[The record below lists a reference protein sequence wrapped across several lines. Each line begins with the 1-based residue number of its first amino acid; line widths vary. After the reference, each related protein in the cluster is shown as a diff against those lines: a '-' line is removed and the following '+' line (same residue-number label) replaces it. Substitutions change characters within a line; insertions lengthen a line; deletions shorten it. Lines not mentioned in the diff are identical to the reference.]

1 MIDAMSMQHA
11 VHLFMCSHAE
21 HHKTMKGRY
30 TMNLLNLLMGTLASD
45 SSINS
50 LSKKTGINA
59 SLITK
64 LLPLAIPILLKEL
77 TKNAGREGGAAS
89 LLTALGQHT
98 NTRSIP
104 QQIDDV
110 DEEDGQK
117 IVAHILG
124 DDSDKVVSALAQE
137 TGMEGSQVSRSLGAL
152 APALMSMLS
161 SSANTVHSSG
171 VNLSDGFDL
180 TDVMG
185 LFGGA
190 KPQQQ
195 NYSMLGSLLGGAPQ
209 QQQSSGGLLGALLGG
224 GAPQQ
229 QQPSGGLLGAL
240 LGGGAPQQ
248 QQPSGGLLGSLLG
261 GGAPQQQQSSGGLL
275 GALLGGGAPQQQQS
289 SPMGGLLGSMF
300 SGQSAQSN
308 DGTELLSMLV
318 NLMK

>member
-1 MIDAMSMQHA
+1 
-11 VHLFMCSHAE
+11 
-21 HHKTMKGRY
+21 
-30 TMNLLNLLMGTLASD
+30 MNLLNLLMGTLGSD
-45 SSINS
+45 DSINS
-50 LSKKTGINA
+50 LAKKTGVNA
-59 SLITK
+59 SLMTK
-64 LLPLAIPILLKEL
+64 LLPLAVPILIKAL
-77 TKNAGREGGAAS
+77 TKNAGKEGGAAS
-89 LLTALGQHT
+89 LLTALGQHKS
-98 NTRSIP
+98 TRSIP

-137 TGMEGSQVSRSLGAL
+137 TGMEGAQVSRSLGAL

-209 QQQSSGGLLGALLGG
+209 QQS
-224 GAPQQ
+224 
-229 QQPSGGLLGAL
+229 
-240 LGGGAPQQ
+240 
-248 QQPSGGLLGSLLG
+248 SGGLLGSLLG
-261 GGAPQQQQSSGGLL
+261 GAPQQQSSGGLL
-275 GALLGGGAPQQQQS
+275 GALLGGGAPQQQS
-289 SPMGGLLGSMF
+289 SGGLLGSLLGGGSSQQASPLGGLMGSMF
-300 SGQSAQSN
+300 GGQSAQA
-308 DGTELLSMLV
+308 DAGTELLSMLV
-318 NLMK
+318 NMMK

>member
-1 MIDAMSMQHA
+1 
-11 VHLFMCSHAE
+11 
-21 HHKTMKGRY
+21 
-30 TMNLLNLLMGTLASD
+30 MNLLNLLMGTLGSD
-45 SSINS
+45 DSINS
-50 LSKKTGINA
+50 LAKKTGVNA
-59 SLITK
+59 SLMTK
-64 LLPLAIPILLKEL
+64 LLPLAVPILLKAL
-77 TKNAGREGGAAS
+77 TKNAGKEGGAAS
-89 LLTALGQHT
+89 LLTALGQHKS
-98 NTRSIP
+98 TRSIP

-137 TGMEGSQVSRSLGAL
+137 TGMEGAQVSRSLGAL

-209 QQQSSGGLLGALLGG
+209 QQS
-224 GAPQQ
+224 
-229 QQPSGGLLGAL
+229 
-240 LGGGAPQQ
+240 
-248 QQPSGGLLGSLLG
+248 SGGLLGSLLG
-261 GGAPQQQQSSGGLL
+261 GAPQQQSSGGLL
-275 GALLGGGAPQQQQS
+275 GALLGGGAPQQQS
-289 SPMGGLLGSMF
+289 SGGLLGSLLGGGAPQQQSSGGLLGSLLGGGSSQQASPLGGLMGSMF
-300 SGQSAQSN
+300 GGQSAQAD

-318 NLMK
+318 NMMK

>member
-1 MIDAMSMQHA
+1 
-11 VHLFMCSHAE
+11 
-21 HHKTMKGRY
+21 
-30 TMNLLNLLMGTLASD
+30 MNLLNLLMGTLASD

-195 NYSMLGSLLGGAPQ
+195 NYSMLGSLLGGGAP

-224 GAPQQ
+224 SAPQ

-261 GGAPQQQQSSGGLL
+261 GGAPQQQQSS
-275 GALLGGGAPQQQQS
+275 
-289 SPMGGLLGSMF
+289 PMGGLLGSMF

-318 NLMK
+318 NMMK

>member
-248 QQPSGGLLGSLLG
+248 QQPSGGLLG
-261 GGAPQQQQSSGGLL
+261 QQSSGGLL

>member
-1 MIDAMSMQHA
+1 
-11 VHLFMCSHAE
+11 
-21 HHKTMKGRY
+21 
-30 TMNLLNLLMGTLASD
+30 MNLLNLFMGTLGSD
-45 SSINS
+45 DSINS
-50 LSKKTGINA
+50 LAKKTGVNA
-59 SLITK
+59 SLMTK
-64 LLPLAIPILLKEL
+64 LLPLAIPILLKAL
-77 TKNAGREGGAAS
+77 TKNAGKEGGAAS
-89 LLTALGQHT
+89 LLTALGQHKS
-98 NTRSIP
+98 TRSIP
-104 QQIDDV
+104 QQIDEV

-137 TGMEGSQVSRSLGAL
+137 TGMEGGQVSRSLGAL

-161 SSANTVHSSG
+161 NSANTVHSSG

-195 NYSMLGSLLGGAPQ
+195 NYSMLGSLLGGGAPQQ

-224 GAPQQ
+224 GGPQQ
-229 QQPSGGLLGAL
+229 QS
-240 LGGGAPQQ
+240 
-248 QQPSGGLLGSLLG
+248 SGGLLGSLLG
-261 GGAPQQQQSSGGLL
+261 GGASQQQASPLGGL
-275 GALLGGGAPQQQQS
+275 
-289 SPMGGLLGSMF
+289 MGSMF
-300 SGQSAQSN
+300 GGQSAQAD

>member
-229 QQPSGGLLGAL
+229 QQ
-240 LGGGAPQQ
+240 
-248 QQPSGGLLGSLLG
+248 
-261 GGAPQQQQSSGGLL
+261 SSGGLL

>member
-1 MIDAMSMQHA
+1 
-11 VHLFMCSHAE
+11 
-21 HHKTMKGRY
+21 
-30 TMNLLNLLMGTLASD
+30 MNLLNLLMGTLASD

-104 QQIDDV
+104 QQM
-110 DEEDGQK
+110 

-195 NYSMLGSLLGGAPQ
+195 NYSMLGSLLGGGAP

-224 GAPQQ
+224 SAPQ

-240 LGGGAPQQ
+240 LGGGAPQ

-318 NLMK
+318 NMMK

>member
-229 QQPSGGLLGAL
+229 QQ
-240 LGGGAPQQ
+240 
-248 QQPSGGLLGSLLG
+248 
-261 GGAPQQQQSSGGLL
+261 
-275 GALLGGGAPQQQQS
+275 S

-318 NLMK
+318 NMMK

>member
-1 MIDAMSMQHA
+1 
-11 VHLFMCSHAE
+11 
-21 HHKTMKGRY
+21 
-30 TMNLLNLLMGTLASD
+30 MNLLNLLMGTLASD

-229 QQPSGGLLGAL
+229 QQPSGGLLG
-240 LGGGAPQQ
+240 
-248 QQPSGGLLGSLLG
+248 SLLG

-318 NLMK
+318 NMMK

>member
-1 MIDAMSMQHA
+1 
-11 VHLFMCSHAE
+11 
-21 HHKTMKGRY
+21 
-30 TMNLLNLLMGTLASD
+30 MNLLNLLMGTLGSD
-45 SSINS
+45 DSINS
-50 LSKKTGINA
+50 LAKKTGVNA
-59 SLITK
+59 SLMTK
-64 LLPLAIPILLKEL
+64 LLPLAVPILLKAL
-77 TKNAGREGGAAS
+77 TKNAGKEGGAAS
-89 LLTALGQHT
+89 LLTALGQHKS
-98 NTRSIP
+98 TRSIP

-137 TGMEGSQVSRSLGAL
+137 TGMEGAQVSRSLGAL

-209 QQQSSGGLLGALLGG
+209 QQS
-224 GAPQQ
+224 
-229 QQPSGGLLGAL
+229 
-240 LGGGAPQQ
+240 
-248 QQPSGGLLGSLLG
+248 SGGLLGSLLG
-261 GGAPQQQQSSGGLL
+261 GGAPQQQSSGGLLGALFGGGAPQQQSSGGLL
-275 GALLGGGAPQQQQS
+275 GSLLGGGAPQQQS
-289 SPMGGLLGSMF
+289 SGGLLGSLLGGGSSQQASPLGGLMGSMF
-300 SGQSAQSN
+300 GGQSAQAD

>member
-124 DDSDKVVSALAQE
+124 DDSDKVVSALA
-137 TGMEGSQVSRSLGAL
+137 LGAL

>member
-1 MIDAMSMQHA
+1 
-11 VHLFMCSHAE
+11 
-21 HHKTMKGRY
+21 
-30 TMNLLNLLMGTLASD
+30 MNLLNLLMGTLASD

-195 NYSMLGSLLGGAPQ
+195 NYSMLGSLLGG
-209 QQQSSGGLLGALLGG
+209 

-229 QQPSGGLLGAL
+229 Q
-240 LGGGAPQQ
+240 
-248 QQPSGGLLGSLLG
+248 
-261 GGAPQQQQSSGGLL
+261 
-275 GALLGGGAPQQQQS
+275 S
-289 SPMGGLLGSMF
+289 SPAVCSALFWAAALRSSNLPAVCSVLFWAAALRSSNLPVVCSDPFLAAVLRSSSNLPAACWVLFLAAVLRNSSSPAPWAVCSDPCSADSLPSPMT
-300 SGQSAQSN
+300 GQNCCPCS
-308 DGTELLSMLV
+308 
-318 NLMK
+318 

>member
-50 LSKKTGINA
+50 LSKKTGVNA

-195 NYSMLGSLLGGAPQ
+195 NYSMLGSLLGG
-209 QQQSSGGLLGALLGG
+209 
-224 GAPQQ
+224 
-229 QQPSGGLLGAL
+229 
-240 LGGGAPQQ
+240 GAPQQ

>member
-1 MIDAMSMQHA
+1 
-11 VHLFMCSHAE
+11 
-21 HHKTMKGRY
+21 
-30 TMNLLNLLMGTLASD
+30 MNLLNLFMGTLGSD
-45 SSINS
+45 DSINS
-50 LSKKTGINA
+50 LAKKTGVNA
-59 SLITK
+59 SLMTK
-64 LLPLAIPILLKEL
+64 LLPLAIPILLKAL
-77 TKNAGREGGAAS
+77 TKNAGKEGGAAS
-89 LLTALGQHT
+89 LLTALGQHKS
-98 NTRSIP
+98 TRSIP
-104 QQIDDV
+104 QQIDEV

-137 TGMEGSQVSRSLGAL
+137 TGMEGGQVSRSLGAL

-161 SSANTVHSSG
+161 NSANTVHSSG

-195 NYSMLGSLLGGAPQ
+195 NYSMLGSLLGGGAPQ
-209 QQQSSGGLLGALLGG
+209 QQSSGGLLGSLLGGGAPQQQSSGGLLGALLGG

-229 QQPSGGLLGAL
+229 QQ
-240 LGGGAPQQ
+240 
-248 QQPSGGLLGSLLG
+248 
-261 GGAPQQQQSSGGLL
+261 QSSGGLL
-275 GALLGGGAPQQQQS
+275 GALLGGGGPQQQS
-289 SPMGGLLGSMF
+289 SGGLLGSLLGGGASQQQASPLGGLMGSMF
-300 SGQSAQSN
+300 GGQSAQAD

>member
-1 MIDAMSMQHA
+1 
-11 VHLFMCSHAE
+11 
-21 HHKTMKGRY
+21 
-30 TMNLLNLLMGTLASD
+30 MNLLNLLMGTLGSD
-45 SSINS
+45 DSINS
-50 LSKKTGINA
+50 LSKKTGVNT
-59 SLITK
+59 SLMTK
-64 LLPLAIPILLKEL
+64 LLPLAVPILLKAL
-77 TKNAGREGGAAS
+77 TKNAGKEGGAAS

-124 DDSDKVVSALAQE
+124 EDSDKVVSALAQE
-137 TGMEGSQVSRSLGAL
+137 TGMEGAQVSRSLGAL

-195 NYSMLGSLLGGAPQ
+195 SYSMLGSLLGGGQ
-209 QQQSSGGLLGALLGG
+209 QQASGGLLGSLLGG
-224 GAPQQ
+224 GQQ
-229 QQPSGGLLGAL
+229 QS
-240 LGGGAPQQ
+240 
-248 QQPSGGLLGSLLG
+248 SGGLLGSLLG
-261 GGAPQQQQSSGGLL
+261 GGAPQQQSSGGLLGSLLGGGTAQQQSSGGLL
-275 GALLGGGAPQQQQS
+275 GSLLGGGAAQQQA
-289 SPMGGLLGSMF
+289 SPLGGLMGSLF
-300 SGQSAQSN
+300 GGQSAQAD
-308 DGTELLSMLV
+308 DGTELLSMLA

>member
-1 MIDAMSMQHA
+1 
-11 VHLFMCSHAE
+11 
-21 HHKTMKGRY
+21 
-30 TMNLLNLLMGTLASD
+30 MNLLNLLMGTLGSD
-45 SSINS
+45 DSINS
-50 LSKKTGINA
+50 LAKKTGVNA
-59 SLITK
+59 SLMTK
-64 LLPLAIPILLKEL
+64 LLPLAVPILIKAL
-77 TKNAGREGGAAS
+77 TKNAGKEGGAAA
-89 LLTALGQHT
+89 LLTALGQHKS
-98 NTRSIP
+98 TRSIP

-137 TGMEGSQVSRSLGAL
+137 TGMEGAQVSRSLGAL

-209 QQQSSGGLLGALLGG
+209 QQS
-224 GAPQQ
+224 
-229 QQPSGGLLGAL
+229 
-240 LGGGAPQQ
+240 
-248 QQPSGGLLGSLLG
+248 SGGLLGSLLG
-261 GGAPQQQQSSGGLL
+261 GGAPQQQSSGGLLGALFGGGAPQQQSSGGLL
-275 GALLGGGAPQQQQS
+275 GSLLGGGAPQQQS
-289 SPMGGLLGSMF
+289 SGGLLGSLLGGGSSQQASPLGGLMGSMF
-300 SGQSAQSN
+300 GGQSAQAD

-318 NLMK
+318 NMMK

>member
-1 MIDAMSMQHA
+1 
-11 VHLFMCSHAE
+11 
-21 HHKTMKGRY
+21 
-30 TMNLLNLLMGTLASD
+30 MNLLNLLMGTLGSD
-45 SSINS
+45 DSINS
-50 LSKKTGINA
+50 LAKKTGVNA
-59 SLITK
+59 SLMTK
-64 LLPLAIPILLKEL
+64 LLPLAVPILIKAL
-77 TKNAGREGGAAS
+77 TKNAGKEGGAAS
-89 LLTALGQHT
+89 LLTALGQHKS
-98 NTRSIP
+98 TRSIP

-137 TGMEGSQVSRSLGAL
+137 TGMEGAQVSRSLGAL

-209 QQQSSGGLLGALLGG
+209 QQS
-224 GAPQQ
+224 
-229 QQPSGGLLGAL
+229 
-240 LGGGAPQQ
+240 
-248 QQPSGGLLGSLLG
+248 SGGLLGSLLG
-261 GGAPQQQQSSGGLL
+261 GAPQQQSSGGLL
-275 GALLGGGAPQQQQS
+275 GALLGGGAPQQQS
-289 SPMGGLLGSMF
+289 SGGLLGSLLGGGAPQQQSSGGLLGSLLGGGSSQQASPLGGLMGSMF
-300 SGQSAQSN
+300 GGQSAQAD

-318 NLMK
+318 NMMK

>member
-1 MIDAMSMQHA
+1 
-11 VHLFMCSHAE
+11 
-21 HHKTMKGRY
+21 
-30 TMNLLNLLMGTLASD
+30 MNLLNLFMGTLGSD
-45 SSINS
+45 DSINS
-50 LSKKTGINA
+50 LAKKTGVNA
-59 SLITK
+59 SLMTK
-64 LLPLAIPILLKEL
+64 LLPLAIPILLKAL
-77 TKNAGREGGAAS
+77 TKNAGKEGGAAS
-89 LLTALGQHT
+89 LLTALGQHKS
-98 NTRSIP
+98 TRSIP
-104 QQIDDV
+104 QQIDEV

-137 TGMEGSQVSRSLGAL
+137 TGMEGAQVSRSLSAL

-161 SSANTVHSSG
+161 NSANSIHSSG

-195 NYSMLGSLLGGAPQ
+195 NYSMLGSLLGG
-209 QQQSSGGLLGALLGG
+209 

-229 QQPSGGLLGAL
+229 QQQS
-240 LGGGAPQQ
+240 
-248 QQPSGGLLGSLLG
+248 SGGLLGSLLG
-261 GGAPQQQQSSGGLL
+261 GGASQQQASPLGGL
-275 GALLGGGAPQQQQS
+275 
-289 SPMGGLLGSMF
+289 MGSMF
-300 SGQSAQSN
+300 GGQSAKAD

>member
-1 MIDAMSMQHA
+1 
-11 VHLFMCSHAE
+11 
-21 HHKTMKGRY
+21 
-30 TMNLLNLLMGTLASD
+30 MNLLNLFMGTLGSD
-45 SSINS
+45 DSINS
-50 LSKKTGINA
+50 LAKKTGVNA
-59 SLITK
+59 SLMTK
-64 LLPLAIPILLKEL
+64 LLPLAIPILLKAL
-77 TKNAGREGGAAS
+77 TKNAGKEGGAAS
-89 LLTALGQHT
+89 LLTALGQHKS
-98 NTRSIP
+98 TRSIP
-104 QQIDDV
+104 QQIDEV

-137 TGMEGSQVSRSLGAL
+137 TGMEGAQVSRSLSAL

-195 NYSMLGSLLGGAPQ
+195 NYSMLGSLLGGGAPQQQSSGGFLGALLGGGAPQQ

-229 QQPSGGLLGAL
+229 QQQPSGGLLGAL

-248 QQPSGGLLGSLLG
+248 QSSGGLLGSLLG
-261 GGAPQQQQSSGGLL
+261 GGASQQQASPLGGL
-275 GALLGGGAPQQQQS
+275 
-289 SPMGGLLGSMF
+289 MGSMF
-300 SGQSAQSN
+300 GGQSAKAD

-318 NLMK
+318 NMMK

>member
-195 NYSMLGSLLGGAPQ
+195 NYSMLGSLLGGGAP

-224 GAPQQ
+224 SAP
-229 QQPSGGLLGAL
+229 
-240 LGGGAPQQ
+240 Q

>member
-1 MIDAMSMQHA
+1 
-11 VHLFMCSHAE
+11 
-21 HHKTMKGRY
+21 
-30 TMNLLNLLMGTLASD
+30 MNLLNLLMGTLGSD
-45 SSINS
+45 DSINS
-50 LSKKTGINA
+50 LAKKTGVNA
-59 SLITK
+59 SLMTK
-64 LLPLAIPILLKEL
+64 LLPLAVPILIKAL
-77 TKNAGREGGAAS
+77 TKNAGKEGGAAS
-89 LLTALGQHT
+89 LLTALGQHKS
-98 NTRSIP
+98 TRSIP

-137 TGMEGSQVSRSLGAL
+137 TGMEGAQVSRSLGAL

-209 QQQSSGGLLGALLGG
+209 QQSSGGLLGSLLGGAPQQQSSGGLLGALLGG
-224 GAPQQ
+224 GSPQQ
-229 QQPSGGLLGAL
+229 QS
-240 LGGGAPQQ
+240 
-248 QQPSGGLLGSLLG
+248 SGGLLGSLLG
-261 GGAPQQQQSSGGLL
+261 GGAPQQQSSGGLL
-275 GALLGGGAPQQQQS
+275 GSLLGGGSSQQA
-289 SPMGGLLGSMF
+289 SPLGGLMGSMF
-300 SGQSAQSN
+300 GGQSAQAD

-318 NLMK
+318 NMMK

>member
-1 MIDAMSMQHA
+1 
-11 VHLFMCSHAE
+11 
-21 HHKTMKGRY
+21 
-30 TMNLLNLLMGTLASD
+30 MNLLNLLMGTLASD

-195 NYSMLGSLLGGAPQ
+195 NYSMLGSLLGG
-209 QQQSSGGLLGALLGG
+209 
-224 GAPQQ
+224 
-229 QQPSGGLLGAL
+229 
-240 LGGGAPQQ
+240 GAPQQ

>member
-1 MIDAMSMQHA
+1 
-11 VHLFMCSHAE
+11 
-21 HHKTMKGRY
+21 
-30 TMNLLNLLMGTLASD
+30 MNLLNLLMGTLASD

-124 DDSDKVVSALAQE
+124 NDSDRVVSALAQE
-137 TGMEGSQVSRSLGAL
+137 TGMEGAQVNRSLGAL

-171 VNLSDGFDL
+171 VDLSDGFDL
-180 TDVMG
+180 SDVMG

-195 NYSMLGSLLGGAPQ
+195 NYSMLGSLLGGGAP

-224 GAPQQ
+224 SAPQ

-240 LGGGAPQQ
+240 LGGGAPQ

>member
-1 MIDAMSMQHA
+1 
-11 VHLFMCSHAE
+11 
-21 HHKTMKGRY
+21 
-30 TMNLLNLLMGTLASD
+30 MNLLNLFMGALGSD
-45 SSINS
+45 DSINS
-50 LSKKTGINA
+50 LSKKTGVDT

-64 LLPLAIPILLKEL
+64 LLPLAVPILLKAL
-77 TKNAGREGGAAS
+77 TSNAGKEGGAAS
-89 LLTALGQHT
+89 LLTALGQHK

-124 DDSDKVVSALAQE
+124 NDSDRVVSALAQE
-137 TGMEGSQVSRSLGAL
+137 TEMEGAQVNRSLAAL

-171 VNLSDGFDL
+171 VDLSDGFDL
-180 TDVMG
+180 SDVMG

-195 NYSMLGSLLGGAPQ
+195 NYSMLNSLLGGAQQQP

-224 GAPQQ
+224 GAKPQP
-229 QQPSGGLLGAL
+229 QP
-240 LGGGAPQQ
+240 
-248 QQPSGGLLGSLLG
+248 
-261 GGAPQQQQSSGGLL
+261 QQQSSGGLL
-275 GALLGGGAPQQQQS
+275 GALLGGGAKPQQA
-289 SPMGGLLGSMF
+289 SPLDGLMGSMF
-300 SGQSAQSN
+300 GGQSAKAD

>member
-50 LSKKTGINA
+50 LSKKTGVNA

-195 NYSMLGSLLGGAPQ
+195 NYSMLGSLLGG
-209 QQQSSGGLLGALLGG
+209 

-229 QQPSGGLLGAL
+229 QSSGGLLGAL

>member
-1 MIDAMSMQHA
+1 
-11 VHLFMCSHAE
+11 
-21 HHKTMKGRY
+21 
-30 TMNLLNLLMGTLASD
+30 MNLLNLFMGTLGSD
-45 SSINS
+45 DSINS
-50 LSKKTGINA
+50 LAKKTGVNA
-59 SLITK
+59 SLMTK
-64 LLPLAIPILLKEL
+64 LLPLAIPILLKAL
-77 TKNAGREGGAAS
+77 TKNAGKEGGAAS
-89 LLTALGQHT
+89 LLTALGQHKS
-98 NTRSIP
+98 TRSIP

-137 TGMEGSQVSRSLGAL
+137 TGMEGAQVSRSLGAL

-209 QQQSSGGLLGALLGG
+209 QQS
-224 GAPQQ
+224 
-229 QQPSGGLLGAL
+229 
-240 LGGGAPQQ
+240 
-248 QQPSGGLLGSLLG
+248 SGGLLGSLLG
-261 GGAPQQQQSSGGLL
+261 GGAPQQQQQSSGGLL
-275 GALLGGGAPQQQQS
+275 GALLGGGAPQQQQQS
-289 SPMGGLLGSMF
+289 SGGLLGSLFGGGAPQQQASPLGGLMGSMF
-300 SGQSAQSN
+300 GGQSAQAD

>member
-1 MIDAMSMQHA
+1 
-11 VHLFMCSHAE
+11 
-21 HHKTMKGRY
+21 
-30 TMNLLNLLMGTLASD
+30 MNLLNLLMGTLGSD
-45 SSINS
+45 DSINS
-50 LSKKTGINA
+50 LAKKTGVNA
-59 SLITK
+59 SLMTK
-64 LLPLAIPILLKEL
+64 LLPLAVPILIKAL
-77 TKNAGREGGAAS
+77 TKNAGKEGGAAS
-89 LLTALGQHT
+89 LLTALGQHKS
-98 NTRSIP
+98 TRSIP

-137 TGMEGSQVSRSLGAL
+137 TGMEGAQVSRSLGAL

-180 TDVMG
+180 TDVLG

-209 QQQSSGGLLGALLGG
+209 QQS
-224 GAPQQ
+224 
-229 QQPSGGLLGAL
+229 
-240 LGGGAPQQ
+240 
-248 QQPSGGLLGSLLG
+248 SGGLLGSLLG
-261 GGAPQQQQSSGGLL
+261 GAPQQQSSGGLL
-275 GALLGGGAPQQQQS
+275 GALLGGGAPQQQS
-289 SPMGGLLGSMF
+289 SGGLLGSLLGGGAPQQQSSGGLLGSLLGGGSSQQASPLGGLMGSMF
-300 SGQSAQSN
+300 GGQSAQAD

-318 NLMK
+318 NMMK

>member
-229 QQPSGGLLGAL
+229 QQPSGGLLG
-240 LGGGAPQQ
+240 
-248 QQPSGGLLGSLLG
+248 SLLG

>member
-1 MIDAMSMQHA
+1 
-11 VHLFMCSHAE
+11 
-21 HHKTMKGRY
+21 
-30 TMNLLNLLMGTLASD
+30 MNLLNLLMGTLASD

-195 NYSMLGSLLGGAPQ
+195 NYSMLGSLLGG
-209 QQQSSGGLLGALLGG
+209 
-224 GAPQQ
+224 
-229 QQPSGGLLGAL
+229 
-240 LGGGAPQQ
+240 
-248 QQPSGGLLGSLLG
+248 
-261 GGAPQQQQSSGGLL
+261 GAPQQQQSSGGLL

>member
-195 NYSMLGSLLGGAPQ
+195 NYSMLGSLLGGGAP

-229 QQPSGGLLGAL
+229 QPSGGLLGA
-240 LGGGAPQQ
+240 
-248 QQPSGGLLGSLLG
+248 LLG